1 MVRAGL
7 MPTISP
13 ADTQSPCRSICK
25 LSADDE
31 VCMGCGRTLDEIAR
45 WSSMSCDEK
54 RSVSRAAARR
64 LDEGFT

>member
-1 MVRAGL
+1 
-7 MPTISP
+7 MPTLSP
-13 ADTQSPCRSICK
+13 DGTQSPCRSICK

-45 WSSMSCDEK
+45 WSGMACDEK
-54 RSVSRAAARR
+54 RSVNRAAARR